1 MKPKFI
7 VPIVGLLALI
17 ATITFW
23 IKQLTK
29 IEDFDIF
36 GTIDEEEDWD

>member
-7 VPIVGLLALI
+7 IPVVAFLAFI
-17 ATITFW
+17 ATAIFW
-23 IKQLTK
+23 IRQLTK

-36 GTIDEEEDWD
+36 EDVEDEESL

>member
-7 VPIVGLLALI
+7 MPIIAFLAFI
-17 ATITFW
+17 ATAIFW
-23 IKQLTK
+23 IRQLTK

-36 GTIDEEEDWD
+36 GDIEDEEDL